1 MGVRAFQKVKRD
13 RGTAARSRAK
23 RRRRRRRRVCD
34 APAKSYTRIHQKR
47 TFVSPIAHTSV
58 FSALSSILYVTYFTF
73 PSRTLSNA
81 GLQSSW
87 GTTPELIFYAFCMC
101 TSYTKATNDDN
112 KKTRVSLERMYESP
126 SFLFRYAARARVCVY
141 IYIHIHTHVRVC
153 VCGCVCDIQAH

>member
-1 MGVRAFQKVKRD
+1 MSELRFKKSREI
-13 RGTAARSRAK
+13 AARAK
-23 RRRRRRRRVCD
+23 RRRRRRVCD
-34 APAKSYTRIHQKR
+34 APAKSYPRINQKTR

-141 IYIHIHTHVRVC
+141 IYIKSRARESDSRLC
-153 VCGCVCDIQAH
+153 LFLFF